1 MTLLART
8 IAGFAVLFAVMGLA
22 IFGAAGTVAFW
33 RGWALIGVF
42 AGCSGLIT
50 VWLWRRDQ
58 ALLERRVRAG
68 PGAEPE
74 PVQNLIQALAGAAFL
89 GALIAPGLAARFHR
103 PATPAGSAVAGD
115 ALVALGF
122 YVVFLT
128 FRANSYASGVI
139 ERMEGQTLIDTGPY
153 RRVRH
158 PMYAG
163 ALLIFLGMP
172 FSLGSWWDLPF
183 SALIVAVLAW
193 RLSAEERFLVQH
205 LAGYDAYRRR
215 VPWRLVPGVW

>member
-8 IAGFAVLFAVMGLA
+8 IAGFAVLLAVMGLA

-50 VWLWRRDQ
+50 AWLWRRDQ

-89 GALIAPGLAARFHR
+89 GALIAPGLADRVHAA
-103 PATPAGSAVAGD
+103 ATPAWSAVAGD
-115 ALVALGF
+115 ALIALGF
-122 YVVFLT
+122 CVVFLT

-139 ERMEGQTLIDTGPY
+139 ERMEGQVLIDTGPY

-172 FSLGSWWDLPF
+172 FALGSWWGLPF

-193 RLSAEERFLVQH
+193 RLTAEERFLVQH
-205 LAGYDAYRRR
+205 LAGYDEYRRR